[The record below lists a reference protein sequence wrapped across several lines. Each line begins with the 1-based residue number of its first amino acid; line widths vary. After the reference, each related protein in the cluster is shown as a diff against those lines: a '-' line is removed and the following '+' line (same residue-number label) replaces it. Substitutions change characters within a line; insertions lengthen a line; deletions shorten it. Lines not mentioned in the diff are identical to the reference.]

1 MFKNKYGRWAS
12 VFDMTVPPEGYE
24 GRQRSQASC
33 DKCCCR
39 GKRELSVERVL
50 NVIYKNRKFDI
61 EKLSLIN
68 VDALERACLVFGD
81 VYVLWFAIRVPEI

>member
-1 MFKNKYGRWAS
+1 MS
-12 VFDMTVPPEGYE
+12 VSDMTVPPDGYK

-33 DKCCCR
+33 DKCCSV

-50 NVIYKNRKFDI
+50 NVIYKNQKFDKD
-61 EKLSLIN
+61 ELSLIN
-68 VDALERACLVFGD
+68 VNALERACLVFGC